1 MTDHSDVIS
10 ALGSDW
16 YFLSSVSVSLLSLA
30 PLFISDLQ
38 IKMRFMRNQ
47 STGLQGFTWDS
58 LGHSLDIKRRMLVF
72 VVFMFVKINGSV
84 SLKVICCEIS

>member
-10 ALGSDW
+10 APGSDW

>member
-10 ALGSDW
+10 AQGSDW
-16 YFLSSVSVSLLSLA
+16 YFLSSVSVSLA
-30 PLFISDLQ
+30 PLFIFDLQ
-38 IKMRFMRNQ
+38 IKMRFMSNQ
-47 STGLQGFTWDS
+47 STGLQGFTWDKS
-58 LGHSLDIKRRMLVF
+58 GTNLDIKRRMLVF